1 MMWGSEYAAM
11 KGDFMGDSVSAG
23 VATRLGEFVSAH
35 AQTDTGGTWQL
46 ESKKMLEIHL
56 GGGSV
61 YTKLGAMVA
70 YYGNLGFERAGAGSA
85 GKFLKTMATGE
96 KAATTKVT
104 GSGILYCADQGKEV
118 SILYLE
124 NESIYVNGSDCLA
137 YSETLA
143 WDIVFTGGANM
154 MAGGLFS
161 LKLTGTGYVAI
172 TTNGRPLVL
181 GVAPNSP
188 LFTDPNATVAWSDG
202 LQTSAK
208 ADVSLKTLI
217 GRASGET
224 FQMRF
229 DGSGFVVVQPYEE
242 IVVAS
247 GGGA

>member
-1 MMWGSEYAAM
+1 MS
-11 KGDFMGDSVSAG
+11 DSVGAG

-56 GGGSV
+56 AGGNV
-61 YTKLGAMVA
+61 FTKLGAMVA
-70 YYGNLGFERAGAGSA
+70 YYGNLTFERAGAGSA

-104 GSGILYCADQGKEV
+104 GSGILYCADQGKEI

-124 NESIYVNGSDCLA
+124 NESIFVNGTDCLA
-137 YSETLA
+137 YSDSLA
-143 WDIVFTGGANM
+143 WDIVFTGGASM

-172 TTNGRPLVL
+172 TTHGKPLVL
-181 GVAPNSP
+181 GVGQGQP

-202 LQTSAK
+202 MQTSVK
-208 ADVSLKTLI
+208 TDVNLKTML

-229 DGSGFVVVQPYEE
+229 DGQGFVVVQPYEE

-247 GGGA
+247 GGGS

>member
-1 MMWGSEYAAM
+1 MS
-11 KGDFMGDSVSAG
+11 DSVGAG
-23 VATRLGEFVSAH
+23 VATRLGEFVNAH
-35 AQTDTGGTWQL
+35 AQTDSGGTWQL

-56 GGGSV
+56 AGGNV

-70 YYGNLGFERAGAGSA
+70 YYGNLTFERAGAGSA

-104 GSGILYCADQGKEV
+104 GSGILYCADQGKEI

-124 NESIYVNGSDCLA
+124 NESIFVNGSDCLA
-137 YSETLA
+137 YSESLA
-143 WDIVFTGGANM
+143 WDIVFTGGASM

-172 TTNGRPLVL
+172 TTNGKPLVL
-181 GVAPNSP
+181 GVGQGQP

-202 LQTSAK
+202 LQTSVK
-208 ADVSLKTLI
+208 ADVNLKTML

-229 DGSGFVVVQPYEE
+229 DGQGFVVVQPYEE
-242 IVVAS
+242 IVSAS
-247 GGGA
+247 GGGS

>member
-1 MMWGSEYAAM
+1 MMSTWEDAAT
-11 KGDFMGDSVSAG
+11 KGDDMNDSVGAG

-46 ESKKMLEIHL
+46 ESKKMLEIQL
-56 GGGSV
+56 GGNTV

-70 YYGNLGFERAGAGSA
+70 YYGNLTFERAGAGSA

-96 KAATTKVT
+96 RAATTKVT
-104 GSGILYCADQGKEV
+104 GSGILYCADQGKEI
-118 SILYLE
+118 SILYLD
-124 NESIYVNGSDCLA
+124 NESIFVNGSDCLA
-137 YSETLA
+137 YSESLS
-143 WDIVFTGGANM
+143 WDIVFTGGASM

-172 TTNGRPLVL
+172 TTNGKPLVL

-202 LQTSAK
+202 LQTSVK
-208 ADVSLKTLI
+208 ADVNLKTIL

-229 DGSGFVVVQPYEE
+229 DGQGFVVVQPYEE

-247 GGGA
+247 GGGS